1 MQVLATNIAETSI
14 TIDDVVFVV
23 DGGKAKEKTYDPVN
37 NLACLLPA
45 WVSQAAARQRRG
57 RAGRVQAGVC
67 FHLFTREQH
76 AKLSPYQTPE
86 LLRTPL
92 EELCLQIKSL
102 RLGRIEAF
110 LAKAPEPPSHK
121 TVRNAIE
128 LLETIGAMTLD
139 GSEELTPLVREA
151 SARAQSA
158 RALAGSG

>member
-1 MQVLATNIAETSI
+1 MVHWSTKLYKVTKLYKSANVLRSYQLEGLNWILRCFYQKRSCILADEMGLGKTVQVVTTLE
-14 TIDDVVFVV
+14 
-23 DGGKAKEKTYDPVN
+23 
-37 NLACLLPA
+37 
-45 WVSQAAARQRRG
+45 
-57 RAGRVQAGVC
+57 
-67 FHLFTREQH
+67 HLFTREQH
-76 AKLSPYQTPE
+76 AELSPYQTPE

-151 SARAQSA
+151 SARAQAA